1 MTLQINLQTIIF
13 AVGILWGLYKGI
25 CYIADRYGWG
35 KKRQDTQLYKEADM
49 VIMRE
54 IIRWNYSDYVL
65 KNIPI
70 DADHLAHLEQV
81 YDIYTKLG
89 GNGSA
94 TRQIEELRNCQK
106 I

>member
-1 MTLQINLQTIIF
+1 MIIQLNLQTILF
-13 AVGILWGLYKGI
+13 AVGILWALYQGI
-25 CYIADRYGWG
+25 CFLADRYGWS
-35 KKRQDTQLYKEADM
+35 KKRQDVQLYKDADM
-49 VIMRE
+49 VILRE
-54 IIRWNYSDYVL
+54 ILRWNYSDYVL

-106 I
+106 F

>member
-1 MTLQINLQTIIF
+1 MIIQLNLQTIIF

-25 CYIADRYGWG
+25 CYIADRYGWS
-35 KKRQDTQLYKEADM
+35 KKRQDVQLYKEADM
-49 VIMRE
+49 VILRE
-54 IIRWNYSDYVL
+54 ILRWNYSDYVL

-106 I
+106 F

>member
-1 MTLQINLQTIIF
+1 MIIQLNLQTILF
-13 AVGILWGLYKGI
+13 AAGILWALYQGI
-25 CYIADRYGWG
+25 CFLADRYGWS
-35 KKRQDTQLYKEADM
+35 KKRQDVQLYKDADM
-49 VIMRE
+49 VILRE

-106 I
+106 F